1 MDTSPTA
8 EEGFGTISVAA
19 ILAESAARFPDS
31 AALVVGEERVTYSE
45 LWEQTRAYAGALR
58 DRGVGHASRV
68 ALLMPN
74 VADFARVYYA
84 VLALGGVVVPMH
96 ALLKGREI
104 EYMLRDSGAQL
115 LVCAGP
121 LLEEGAKGAAAAG
134 IDVVT
139 VLVPEGTE
147 GAARLET
154 EAAEAEPISTWL
166 PLRPAETA
174 TILYTSGT
182 TGQPKGA
189 LGSHFA
195 LVEQTSTLL
204 TSTFD
209 LRRGDVIF
217 GGLPMFHTFGQTCVL
232 NTGLRAGATI
242 VMVPKF
248 SGDAALDA
256 LARHNI
262 NVFFGVPTMYIAML
276 EAARINTGRSNALR
290 YCISGGASLPVAVMD
305 RFKAE
310 FGSDIYEGYGLTE
323 TSPVATF
330 NHVGKAPRPGTVGQ
344 AIWGVQVEIAR
355 ADVPDAIEL
364 LPTGE
369 LGELVVRGHNLFTGY
384 LNRPEAT
391 AEAMVDGWFRTG
403 DLGTKDGDGY
413 LRILDRKKEMII
425 RNGFNV
431 YPREVEEVLSRHEAV
446 LSVAVYGVPDE
457 THGQEVAAAVV
468 LNPGSSATIDELRDF
483 AAAELAAYKYPRIIT
498 LVTEFPTGPSGK
510 VLKRELTA
518 RHSAAHSSTA

>member
-262 NVFFGVPTMYIAML
+262 NVFFG
-276 EAARINTGRSNALR
+276 
-290 YCISGGASLPVAVMD
+290 
-305 RFKAE
+305 
-310 FGSDIYEGYGLTE
+310 
-323 TSPVATF
+323 
-330 NHVGKAPRPGTVGQ
+330 
-344 AIWGVQVEIAR
+344 
-355 ADVPDAIEL
+355 
-364 LPTGE
+364 
-369 LGELVVRGHNLFTGY
+369 
-384 LNRPEAT
+384 
-391 AEAMVDGWFRTG
+391 
-403 DLGTKDGDGY
+403 
-413 LRILDRKKEMII
+413 
-425 RNGFNV
+425 
-431 YPREVEEVLSRHEAV
+431 
-446 LSVAVYGVPDE
+446 
-457 THGQEVAAAVV
+457 
-468 LNPGSSATIDELRDF
+468 
-483 AAAELAAYKYPRIIT
+483 
-498 LVTEFPTGPSGK
+498 
-510 VLKRELTA
+510 
-518 RHSAAHSSTA
+518 